1 MFFLLS
7 TIKKFHSEIVF
18 VVWLRDVRSK
28 IVYLFFTRKHFY
40 KVLKLSVIYFP
51 VFLLKISSAFA
62 IIFVDCQGLS
72 CVHVRA
78 RWYTAPFRVSLRGVG
93 PRCVGL
99 ARKVPSR
106 CKTDSCMFF
115 TFYLFVF
122 LLSFLALSHMYV
134 ILIPSAC
141 SRTGQNWNLFY
152 QICFKK
158 PLLFITLFLKIMR
171 FHLLFISIR
180 TWN

>member
-1 MFFLLS
+1 MFFPLS

-28 IVYLFFTRKHFY
+28 NCLSFFLQENTSTKFLSFLLF
-40 KVLKLSVIYFP
+40 YFP
-51 VFLLKISSAFA
+51 FFLLKISSAFA

-99 ARKVPSR
+99 ARKVSS
-106 CKTDSCMFF
+106 KTDSYMFF

-122 LLSFLALSHMYV
+122 LLSFLHYHTCM
-134 ILIPSAC
+134 
-141 SRTGQNWNLFY
+141 WF
-152 QICFKK
+152 
-158 PLLFITLFLKIMR
+158 
-171 FHLLFISIR
+171 
-180 TWN
+180 